1 MAQNQAQIPSGAF
14 RIKVFVSFAILVVIA
29 SLILTLAFY
38 WNFQSQL
45 RQDVKERLH
54 DVIAIAALQIDAT
67 AHNTLKEPKDEGSPT
82 YLKLR
87 RDLQKIRDA
96 ATDIRYVYTM
106 RRGANNEI
114 VFVLDAETIPE
125 EIAHLGDIYDDA
137 SELLAKNFNMLGRP
151 LVEENFYT
159 DKWGTWLTGY
169 APFYTSD
176 GQRAGVVGIDIAA
189 SNILE
194 KERRLLLTLLP
205 ALAAV
210 ILVILFLA
218 WLIGNWLAGA
228 ATTAMNALW
237 ESEARFK
244 ALSEAGF
251 EAIFISEK
259 GICLNQNLAAEEM
272 FGYTLEEAI
281 GRPGIQWI
289 AEESRDMVKHNMLSG
304 YEGSYE
310 AIAQRKDGS
319 HFPAMIRGKVID
331 YQNRQVRVTAL
342 LDFTE
347 RKQQEEELESFFNLS
362 PDIIG
367 SGNFE
372 GCFTKI
378 NISFEELLGHTK
390 EDILNKPFLSFVHD
404 SDVEK
409 TKEALSTMQKGE
421 SKLSIENRYRCKDG
435 SYKWIEWHVRSLAQ
449 ERKFF
454 AVGRDVTERKHMQ
467 GLMIQTEKM
476 MSVGGLAAG
485 MAHELNN
492 PLGGILQGI
501 QNIQRRLSPDLDK
514 NREVAQDVG
523 LNLASVSAYFEKR
536 GITHFL
542 HGVSE
547 SGERA
552 AVIVENMLQF
562 ARKSEVT
569 LLPEDLEALID
580 STLELA
586 AVDYSLK
593 KQYDFRKIKIVRE
606 YDPTVGP
613 VPCIKSEF
621 QQILLNLF
629 RNAAQAFQTMEI
641 TREPPRITV
650 RIRANN
656 GMVCVE
662 VEDNGP
668 GMDEAVRGRVFE
680 PFFTTRSVGEGTG
693 LGLSVSYFIVT
704 QEHRGVMTV
713 ESQPGLGSKFSICLP
728 LGRL

>member
-14 RIKVFVSFAILVVIA
+14 RIKVFVSFATLVVIA

-38 WNFQSQL
+38 WNFQNQL

-67 AHNTLKEPKDEGSPT
+67 AHNTLKEPKDEGNPT
-82 YLKLR
+82 YLRLR

-114 VFVLDAETIPE
+114 VFVLDAETTPE

-137 SELLAKNFNMLGRP
+137 SELLAKNFSTLDRP

-218 WLIGNWLAGA
+218 WLIGNWLAGT
-228 ATTAMNALW
+228 ATTAMNALR

-259 GICLNQNLAAEEM
+259 GICLSQNLAAEEM

-319 HFPAMIRGKVID
+319 RFPAVVRGKVID
-331 YQNRQVRVTAL
+331 YQDRQVRVTAL

-347 RKQQEEELESFFNLS
+347 RKQQEEELKSFFNLS

-372 GCFTKI
+372 GYFTKI
-378 NISFEELLGHTK
+378 NISFEELLGYTK

-409 TKEALSTMQKGE
+409 TKEALSSMQKGE
-421 SKLSIENRYRCKDG
+421 SKLIIENRYRCKDG
-435 SYKWIEWHVRSLAQ
+435 SYKWIEWHVLSLAQ
-449 ERKFF
+449 ERNFF
-454 AVGRDVTERKHMQ
+454 AVGRDVTERMRMQ

-523 LNLASVSAYFEKR
+523 LNLAAVSAYFEKR

-542 HGVSE
+542 HGVRE

-562 ARKSEVT
+562 SRKSEVT
-569 LLPEDLEALID
+569 LLPEDLGALID

-593 KQYDFRKIKIVRE
+593 KQYDFRNIKIVRE
-606 YDPTVGP
+606 YDPTVGT

-629 RNAAQAFQTMEI
+629 RNAAQAFQTMEV

-650 RIRANN
+650 RIRTNN
-656 GMVCVE
+656 EMACVE

-668 GMDEAVRGRVFE
+668 GMNEAVRGRVFE

-728 LGRL
+728 LA